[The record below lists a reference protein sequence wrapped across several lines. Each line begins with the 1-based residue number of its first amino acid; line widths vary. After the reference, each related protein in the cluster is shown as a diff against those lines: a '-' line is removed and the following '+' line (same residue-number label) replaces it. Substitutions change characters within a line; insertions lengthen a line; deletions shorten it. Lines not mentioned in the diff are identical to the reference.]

1 MLNRCMVLK
10 KPIIYKII
18 TYVLILII
26 SFIFFCALGNDKRKQ
41 AVKKD
46 VKKHNMIYGL
56 TIDDAWY
63 DTTELEDVLQGLK
76 YLKIKPTVRI
86 VMSKEIE
93 PSEYIKLFKSIKAY
107 AYIMACPVD
116 SFEMK
121 NFKDQKSYLQRFKDS
136 YKHLS
141 PYVSIW
147 EVGNEINGTEWIDQ
161 KPELII
167 DKISSASNFIKSKGG
182 KISLTLYCT
191 DSPQKDMIDWTKKYV
206 PKEIA
211 DSVDYCFVSYYED
224 DNNAYVPQ
232 WKSIFKNLGE
242 IFPSASLGIGEC
254 GNIAKNASEK
264 SKIEMAEKYYSMPK
278 YHKRFVGGY
287 FWWNWVEDCIPH
299 QNNKVY
305 ETIRKYGQLND

>member
-1 MLNRCMVLK
+1 MILK

-46 VKKHNMIYGL
+46 VKKYNMIYGL

-76 YLKIKPTVRI
+76 NLKIKPTVRI

-93 PSEYIKLFKSIKAY
+93 PSEYVKLFKSIKAY
-107 AYIMACPVD
+107 ADIMACPVD

-147 EVGNEINGTEWIDQ
+147 EVGNEINGTEWINQ

-191 DSPQKDMIDWTKKYV
+191 DSPQKDMIDWTKKYI
-206 PKEIA
+206 PKEVA
-211 DSVDYCFVSYYED
+211 NSVDYCFVSYYED

-232 WKSIFKNLGE
+232 WKSIFKSLGE

-264 SKIEMAEKYYSMPK
+264 SKIEMAEKYYSMSK

-305 ETIRKYGQLND
+305 DTIRKYGQLNY